1 MPPRPQPPP
10 KNETEAQQAERYLQ
24 DDYRRRRVPVP
35 QAKKMGDVVGQL
47 LVKRGYA
54 NVQQAASLDA
64 VWTAAVGERLAPQT
78 KAGQVKRGV
87 LEVFVLNSAVMQEL
101 AFVKAK
107 LVKTLATT
115 AADQKIKDI
124 KFRVGKLG

>member
-1 MPPRPQPPP
+1 MTKP
-10 KNETEAQQAERYLQ
+10 KPSEDERYLQ
-24 DDYRRRRVPVP
+24 DDYKRRRVPVRA
-35 QAKKMGDVVGQL
+35 AKSMGDVVGQL

-64 VWTAAVGERLAPQT
+64 VWNQAVGERFSSQT

-87 LEVFVLNSAVMQEL
+87 LEVLVINSAVLQEL
-101 AFVKAK
+101 TFVKAK
-107 LVKTLATT
+107 LVKSLAIS

-124 KFRVGKLG
+124 KFRVGKLA

>member
-1 MPPRPQPPP
+1 M
-10 KNETEAQQAERYLQ
+10 KNPEKSEDERNLQ

-54 NVQQAASLDA
+54 NVQQAAGLDA
-64 VWTAAVGERLAPQT
+64 VWSAAVGERFAKQT

-87 LEVFVLNSAVMQEL
+87 LEVFVLNSAVLQEL
-101 AFVKAK
+101 TFVKAK

-115 AADQKIKDI
+115 AADHQITGL

>member
-1 MPPRPQPPP
+1 MPPRPQPP
-10 KNETEAQQAERYLQ
+10 KNETETQQAERYLQ

-64 VWTAAVGERLAPQT
+64 VWAAAVGERFAPQT

-101 AFVKAK
+101 TFVKAK

-115 AADQKIKDI
+115 AADQKITSI
-124 KFRVGKLG
+124 KFRVGKLA

>member
-1 MPPRPQPPP
+1 MRKIEP
-10 KNETEAQQAERYLQ
+10 TEDERNLQ

-35 QAKKMGDVVGQL
+35 QAKKMGDVVGHL

-54 NVQQAASLDA
+54 NVQQAAGLDA
-64 VWTAAVGERLAPQT
+64 VWNAAVGERFAAQT

-87 LEVFVLNSAVMQEL
+87 LEVIVTNSAVTQEL
-101 AFVKAK
+101 TFVKAK
-107 LVKTLATT
+107 LIKQLAVT
-115 AADQKIKDI
+115 AADHKIRDI